1 MDAILVKSMKEAL
14 LISDLEGTFVIVRKY
29 ELKLKLAKCT
39 FAICSGKFLGYL
51 MIVRGIE
58 ANLKKIYAIQQ
69 PTLTSLR
76 EV

>member
-39 FAICSGKFLGYL
+39 FEICSGKFLGYL